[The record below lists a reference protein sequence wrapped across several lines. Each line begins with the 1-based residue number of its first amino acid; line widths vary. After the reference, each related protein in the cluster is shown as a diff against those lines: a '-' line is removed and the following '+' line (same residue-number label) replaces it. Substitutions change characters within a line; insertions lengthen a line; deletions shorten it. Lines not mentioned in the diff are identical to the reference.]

1 MSSLLNEAMLN
12 NNEPGILLLI
22 DIDAIFDIDEESDM
36 DISDNEIDDALDR
49 IMDATDGVEE

>member
-12 NNEPGILLLI
+12 NNELGRLLPI
-22 DIDAIFDIDEESDM
+22 DIDNIDEESDM

-49 IMDATDGVEE
+49 IMNTTDGVEAS